1 MSQDEFFLDDDVI
14 ITFDDGVIEEI
25 IPEVSIIEQRFKE
38 DSILRLNKDQINAAL
53 VNLISSK
60 YKNSTRLKQKV
71 RNYLNLFFHL
81 DTSSIKFKQLRPII
95 SVNKHTYFDS
105 DEAYSQNKEYEQ
117 AHFEKSEKLG
127 AFLNKFY
134 SISVQSKETYIKS
147 ANKLYA
153 LYAPFSNREDIPSVP
168 YQPEEDIDAFT
179 QCIFEDEFD
188 CSASPQQTFRL
199 ITKVVNGGKNI
210 VYNGDQVNII
220 GFYNA
225 VSSTAPTLTFDIEQ
239 YTLQLQKMTE
249 GERVI
254 VAFNHPV
261 FDKNRKKILKTVK
274 GTVTQHD
281 TQTGVIKIKLK
292 DSVFMG
298 DKLLDEVS
306 YSLATLRQPFYIYIE
321 ALYQGDTPMFHKP
334 MLASH
339 NIIFRFPKAVHAQAI
354 DFVTP
359 SSVAE
364 LIWLYEHDFA
374 HIYNIHDLAKRIL
387 IPNGINLDDLTVD
400 VYHLLA
406 YIFESDK
413 PTQTQSSEITKSP
426 KKLPYRNT
434 TPALDFK
441 KHAEYLVNYS
451 KDYTSYDSFIDD
463 ALNRFRY
470 LKSQQDAGAYYFL
483 NLIKSDLK
491 SKYKRHIDTLS
502 VLNKDMKIIHKSL
515 DGLEMPST
523 TTNASSAPCDAQFA
537 KEYKKLD
544 KLVEDN
550 GKPIYFDKSHDTTM
564 YTLKQTY
571 TQNSS
576 QGLRLHILNEL
587 LTIPKYKEMSK
598 TDLEFEV
605 ATILD
610 GKRRVRIGDICVL
623 HGPYGDTVYTRQM
636 VKDTEMWVKKFKTPF
651 KVCTDNPL
659 VKFNDL
665 VKLETCIK
673 QTFDDIC
680 YTNSHARVLYKYRT
694 LSAIKN
700 ELSSILSLLDGY
712 EEIVKI
718 VDSDIEYQKSVA
730 QILPHQHGVK
740 RKFEY
745 IEHIDYNDF
754 YGEERDESQIA
765 YEIDFNDQSNFT
777 LINSQ
782 SKRPVTEEL
791 PNSDILRMLLNF
803 IQIPLDTKEGVYIL
817 DNVNTKYP
825 KTHVT
830 VQVQQYENALLSKV
844 NKELKSSEKY
854 MKMFDTAV
862 KQKVLKFEEDLLKKY
877 YFNVFRHTIA
887 YIIIIMFIRY
897 PAYTMKNVLQSCVRV
912 LSYMG
917 YPMDEKDGERS
928 LTAYFACLLVNI
940 SVPEDIR
947 FQAFFDQEVDE
958 IQKTLRTT
966 IDEILDSNYELRT
979 QLNLSKAIFP
989 TLTKSSSSVAHKS
1002 EPYTTLVAFRPQFKF
1017 GNLDK
1022 MSKHNKM
1029 VIRYMRS
1036 IQNSIAASKI
1046 AKFSSLNIPSMVNTC
1061 CVETLTKDLN
1071 FFNFLDQTSSEFK
1084 TAQTSLAQLHK
1095 PKFIDENLHPPL
1107 KTKHTVDIF
1116 SKLLIKH
1123 SVGHIQPLT
1132 MEQPPHKDT
1141 HNFSNF
1147 VSMNPHIIREG
1158 DVLMQLDKY
1167 YASDN
1172 WWFDVFYPK
1181 LGDDFNSLTDT
1192 MMRLVDNNT
1201 VDKDGIELIK
1211 EAIVNVSGQY
1221 NVSSVR
1227 QVLYS
1232 FLSSRI
1238 KQLIGKIVNK
1248 QKLDETQLSEES
1260 IRSNPLYGLIATL
1273 SNTNKYD
1280 KLLANVRDIITNVK
1294 GVESMF
1300 IKSDK
1305 EDVIVKNISILTSVM
1320 IAIFRSILLS
1330 TTSGNTFS
1338 DVVYSSTVEQKDQLH
1353 ISCDIINFS
1362 FKALATQLQNTLVDV
1377 TFLNSEVERLREQRK
1392 QELMAAYK
1400 VDEEERQLQMVLK
1413 KIGVKNWTDILSNED
1428 DDIKSDEQR
1437 SAENPP
1443 MPVKKDE
1450 YEIEKDYVYATYKG
1464 ENDDGDQYNDQD
1476 DEDQFVSVESYDN

>member
-95 SVNKHTYFDS
+95 SVDKHTYFDS
-105 DEAYSQNKEYEQ
+105 DETYSQNKEYEQ
-117 AHFEKSEKLG
+117 THFEKSEKLG

-134 SISVQSKETYIKS
+134 SVSVQSKETYIKS
-147 ANKLYA
+147 ASKLYA
-153 LYAPFSNREDIPSVP
+153 LYAPFSNREDIPSMS
-168 YQPEEDIDAFT
+168 YQPEEDVDAFT

-188 CSASPQQTFRL
+188 CGASPQQTFRL
-199 ITKVVNGGKNI
+199 ITKVVNGGKNV

-225 VSSTAPTLTFDIEQ
+225 VSPTAPTITFDIEQ
-239 YTLQLQKMTE
+239 YTLQLQKMTQN
-249 GERVI
+249 ERVV
-254 VAFNHPV
+254 VAFNHPT
-261 FDKNRKKILKTVK
+261 FDKNRKKLIKTMK
-274 GTVTQHD
+274 GSVVQYD
-281 TQTGVIKIKLK
+281 NRIIKIKLK
-292 DSVFMG
+292 DAIYIG
-298 DKLLDEVS
+298 DKLIDIVS
-306 YSLATLRQPFYIYIE
+306 YSLATLRQPFYVYIE
-321 ALYQGDTPMFHKP
+321 ALYKDDTHIFHKP

-339 NIIFRFPKAVHAQAI
+339 NVIFRFPKTIHPEAI

-364 LIWLYEHDFA
+364 LIWLYEQDFA

-406 YIFESDK
+406 YIFECDK
-413 PTQTQSSEITKSP
+413 PEQDLTSEVTKSV

-441 KHAEYLVNYS
+441 KHAQYLVNYS

-470 LKSQQDAGAYYFL
+470 LKSQQDAGTYYFL
-483 NLIKSDLK
+483 NLIKSDLT
-491 SKYKRHIDTLS
+491 SKVKRHIDSLS
-502 VLNKDMKIIHKSL
+502 ELNKDMKIIYKSL

-523 TTNASSAPCDAQFA
+523 ATNASRMECDAQYA

-550 GKPIYFDKSHDTTM
+550 GKPIYFDKSHDTTL
-564 YTLKQTY
+564 YTVKQTY

-636 VKDTEMWVKKFKTPF
+636 VKNTEMWVKKFKTPF

-680 YTNSHARVLYKYRT
+680 HTNGHARVLYKYRT

-700 ELSSILSLLDGY
+700 ELSSILSLLEGY
-712 EEIVKI
+712 EEITKI

-745 IEHIDYNDF
+745 VEHIDYNDF
-754 YGEERDESQIA
+754 YGEDRDESQIA

-777 LINSQ
+777 LINAQ
-782 SKRPVTEEL
+782 SKQPVTEEL

-817 DNVNTKYP
+817 DNVNTRYP
-825 KTHVT
+825 KTQLT
-830 VQVQQYENALLSKV
+830 VQVQQYENTLLSKV

-877 YFNVFRHTIA
+877 YFNVFRYIVA
-887 YIIIIMFIRY
+887 YMIIIMFIRY
-897 PAYTMKNVLQSCVRV
+897 PAYTMKNVLQSCVRL

-917 YPMDEKDGERS
+917 YPMDDKDGERS

-947 FQAFFDQEVDE
+947 FQAFFEKEVDE
-958 IQKTLRTT
+958 IQKTLRNT

-989 TLTKSSSSVAHKS
+989 TMTKAGVSAAHKS
-1002 EPYTTLVAFRPQFKF
+1002 EPYTTLVAFKPQFKF

-1022 MSKHNKM
+1022 MSKHNKT

-1084 TAQTSLAQLHK
+1084 TAQTSLAQLQT

-1107 KTKHTVDIF
+1107 KTKQTVDIF
-1116 SKLLIKH
+1116 SKLVIKH
-1123 SVGHIQPLT
+1123 NVGHIQPLS
-1132 MEQPPHKDT
+1132 MDHGPHEDQD
-1141 HNFSNF
+1141 NFSNF
-1147 VSMNPHIIREG
+1147 INKNPHVIG
-1158 DVLMQLDKY
+1158 DGDILKQLEKH
-1167 YASDN
+1167 YASDS
-1172 WWFDVFYPK
+1172 WWFDVLYPK
-1181 LGDDFNSLTDT
+1181 LGDDFNSLIDT
-1192 MMRLVDNNT
+1192 MMRLVDSNT
-1201 VDKDGIELIK
+1201 VDKDGIELVK
-1211 EAIVNVSGQY
+1211 EAIINVSGGY

-1280 KLLANVRDIITNVK
+1280 KLLANVRNIVTNIK
-1294 GVESMF
+1294 GLESLF

-1305 EDVIVKNISILTSVM
+1305 EDVVVKNISILAYVT
-1320 IAIFRSILLS
+1320 IAIFRSILFS

-1338 DVVYSSTVEQKDQLH
+1338 DIVYSSTVEQKDQLH
-1353 ISCDIINFS
+1353 VCCDIINFS

-1413 KIGVKNWTDILSNED
+1413 KIGVKNWTDILNNED
-1428 DDIKSDEQR
+1428 NDMKSEEQR

-1450 YEIEKDYVYATYKG
+1450 YEIEKDHVYATYKG